1 MSDGDLRA
9 AVAAAALGAE
19 ELRRSLLQ
27 SIVEVARS
35 ILGAK
40 ASSVMLFEPDT
51 DELVFEAVV
60 GEGEERLTGTRMPA
74 NSGIAGWVLQSQESL
89 MIEDVE
95 SDPRFAREVA
105 EGSGY
110 VPNGILAVP
119 LLHDEAAIGVLSVLD
134 RPQQVRFSLAESD
147 LLASFAIQAAAAL
160 AVIQGARRVEA
171 VLGGEEDELAS
182 VHRLA
187 LALDSRRGQE
197 REAAQR
203 LLDALTELIRG

>member
-1 MSDGDLRA
+1 VSDGDLRA

-35 ILGAK
+35 ILDAK
-40 ASSVMLFEPDT
+40 ASSIMLFDPDT
-51 DELVFEAVV
+51 DELVFEAAV
-60 GEGEERLTGTRMPA
+60 GEGEEGLTGTRMAA
-74 NSGIAGWVLQSQESL
+74 NSGIAGWVLQSQEPL
-89 MIEDVE
+89 MIEDVQA
-95 SDPRFAREVA
+95 DPRFGREVA
-105 EGSGY
+105 EQSGY
-110 VPNGILAVP
+110 VPKGILAVP
-119 LLHDEAAIGVLSVLD
+119 LLHDGAAIGVLSVLD
-134 RPQQVRFSLAESD
+134 RPPQVPFSLAESD

-171 VLGGEEDELAS
+171 VLDEGDEELAA

-187 LALDSRRGQE
+187 LALDSRRGRE

-203 LLDALTELIRG
+203 LLDALTALIRD